1 MADINVTI
9 NPAPSVSA
17 QVSAAPEVDVTIGE
31 GIPKHAVTHAP
42 GGSDSLEAY
51 YATTGSLAYVSGLT
65 TGIGSTGYL
74 TGYVSKSETGDFYP
88 TSNPSGFITGV
99 DLSNYVT
106 GDVVRPSETGAFYP
120 NSNPSGF
127 ITGVDL
133 SSYATQSYVTGI
145 SGYLQNQVT
154 NLANSTGSYVTGS
167 VVRPSET
174 GNFITSSQTGQFVS
188 TGSTG
193 VFVTGSVV
201 RPSQTGAFL
210 TTGAADARYAL
221 SSATG
226 NFVTTTQTGVFAS
239 QTYVNNASGHLQT
252 QVTAI
257 NNQTGNFALKS
268 QTGSFI
274 TTSQTG
280 QFVGTSQTGY
290 YTGIFYPYNSN
301 PLGYVQG
308 AVVRPSQTGA
318 FLTTG
323 AGDSRYF
330 QQGSNLLVYTT
341 GNQLISGNKNFVNN
355 INVGSNAVVG
365 GSGNATIGFGNY
377 ISGNNSVCIGY
388 ANNNYNVN
396 DTILI
401 GYANEALS
409 GLYYP
414 PNDPENPIL
423 LDPSRF
429 GFALGHGAV
438 IGHNGAGVIFAIDPS
453 EPLNEKVLTS
463 GVGTLII
470 GSRYGTF
477 IRGDAF
483 FDTRPTFNGTGFLLS
498 GEGGSANTGELTGA
512 FYPLNSNPNSYVTGT
527 VVRPSE
533 TGSFITQSQ
542 TGAFYPASNPSGYIT
557 GVDLSAYVTGNVVRP
572 SETGSFITTSQ
583 TGQFVGDSETGIFY
597 PASNPSGFITGVD
610 LSSYATT
617 SYVTGIS
624 GDLQNKINIAS
635 GYAVTGYNDS
645 ITGIEVTGNLTK
657 TINLLQRDGGTLSA
671 SFTDASGEI
680 LQNVVYTTGN
690 QNISGEKRF
699 YNEAFFESGVH
710 LSGKLTFNTGFLPE
724 VLDGEVSWNNEYGTV
739 QIGMNNGDVVNPVG
753 FKNFYRVK
761 ANASIAKGKIVM
773 AVGAVGNSEFILAQ
787 EAANI
792 GSSGELIIG
801 VSAEAI
807 TAGNFGDV
815 VSFGAVK
822 GVDTSLFNSGAILY
836 FDPASTGG
844 FTQTPPSAPNAKVIT
859 AINLNPS
866 NNGTVFV
873 RVSAGSVLGGTDSNV
888 KFSTLQDNDFI
899 AYNLASGLW
908 YNKTLTTGDVSGIN
922 NYVLKSETGSF
933 ITTSQTGQFV
943 GDSET
948 GAFLTTGAADG
959 RYALQSQTG
968 DFITTSQTG
977 QFVGDSETGDFVT
990 NNQTGAFLT
999 TGAAD
1004 SRYALQSATG
1014 DFVTTGQTGNFVV
1027 SNQTGAFLTTG
1038 AADSRYAL
1046 QSQTG
1051 VFVTTGQTGVFI
1063 TSSET
1068 GQFYPTSNPSGYI
1081 TGVDLSAYVTGD
1093 VVRPSE
1099 TGDFIT
1105 TSQTGQFVGD
1115 SETGVFLTTST
1126 ADGKYVSLTG
1136 DQTISGIK
1144 TFTGTIIAVSG
1155 IIGSTNTVSGAI
1167 NSSIIAGSINRI
1179 TDGSRS
1185 AILAGFSNVITGSTA
1200 NNAAIIGGQSSIIT
1214 SSNRSVILG
1223 GSANEISGNSN
1234 SVIGGGVNNEIKNSF
1249 GSFAVGDSNLIN
1261 SSISCSAFG
1270 STNTISGTTVSHAFG
1285 YGTKADRY
1293 GIKTFGSDYFEIQ
1306 GDAQNFERTLYA
1318 NSQNGEVKTLSSDA
1332 ETVSATYF
1340 NLFHNQSNKIML
1352 ATIKVLGVD
1361 EDANVSQYMRK
1372 AVISVGSTGLQQIK
1386 HIESIGTDTEDA
1398 GKIFFSTNDANLN
1411 TGNFASTF
1419 CIFGS
1424 GLADNQTRWMAHV
1437 NAIELNIPPSYP

>member
-17 QVSAAPEVDVTIGE
+17 QVSAAPEVDVTIGD

-65 TGIGSTGYL
+65 TGIGNTGYL
-74 TGYVSKSETGDFYP
+74 TGYVSKSETGNFYP
-88 TSNPSGFITGV
+88 T
-99 DLSNYVT
+99 
-106 GDVVRPSETGAFYP
+106 
-120 NSNPSGF
+120 SNPSGF

-133 SSYATQSYVTGI
+133 SSYATQSYVTGV

-188 TGSTG
+188 TDSTG

-226 NFVTTTQTGVFAS
+226 NFITTSQTGVFAS
-239 QTYVNNASGHLQT
+239 QTYVNNVSGHLQT

-280 QFVGTSQTGY
+280 QFVGTGQTGY

-323 AGDSRYF
+323 AGDNRYAL
-330 QQGSNLLVYTT
+330 QSNTGIFVTT
-341 GNQLISGNKNFVNN
+341 GQTGNFVT
-355 INVGSNAVVG
+355 GS
-365 GSGNATIGFGNY
+365 
-377 ISGNNSVCIGY
+377 
-388 ANNNYNVN
+388 
-396 DTILI
+396 
-401 GYANEALS
+401 
-409 GLYYP
+409 
-414 PNDPENPIL
+414 
-423 LDPSRF
+423 
-429 GFALGHGAV
+429 
-438 IGHNGAGVIFAIDPS
+438 
-453 EPLNEKVLTS
+453 
-463 GVGTLII
+463 
-470 GSRYGTF
+470 
-477 IRGDAF
+477 
-483 FDTRPTFNGTGFLLS
+483 
-498 GEGGSANTGELTGA
+498 
-512 FYPLNSNPNSYVTGT
+512 

-533 TGSFITQSQ
+533 TG
-542 TGAFYPASNPSGYIT
+542 N
-557 GVDLSAYVTGNVVRP
+557 
-572 SETGSFITTSQ
+572 FITTAQ
-583 TGQFVGDSETGIFY
+583 TGQFVGDSETGAFLTTGAADARYALQSNTGNFITQSQTGQFY
-597 PASNPSGFITGVD
+597 AASNPSGFITGVD

-617 SYVTGIS
+617 SYVTGVS

-657 TINLLQRDGGTLSA
+657 TINLFQRDGGVLSA
-671 SFTDASGEI
+671 SFSDVSGSGGALIE
-680 LQNVVYTTGN
+680 NAVYTTGN

-761 ANASIAKGKIVM
+761 ANASIAKGKVVM
-773 AVGAVGNSEFILAQ
+773 AVGTVGNSEFILAQ

-822 GVDTSLFNSGAILY
+822 GINTSSFNSGAILY
-836 FDPASTGG
+836 FDPTSTGG
-844 FTQTPPSAPNAKVIT
+844 FTQIPPSAPNAKVIT

-959 RYALQSQTG
+959 RYALQSATG
-968 DFITTSQTG
+968 NFITTSQTG
-977 QFVGDSETGDFVT
+977 AFAAAA
-990 NNQTGAFLT
+990 NTGAFLT

-1004 SRYALQSATG
+1004 NRYALQSATG
-1014 DFVTTGQTGNFVV
+1014 NFINTSQTGAFAAAAN
-1027 SNQTGAFLTTG
+1027 TGAFLTTG
-1038 AADSRYAL
+1038 AADGRYYGLANG
-1046 QSQTG
+1046 QS
-1051 VFVTTGQTGVFI
+1051 I
-1063 TSSET
+1063 
-1068 GQFYPTSNPSGYI
+1068 SGYAI
-1081 TGVDLSAYVTGD
+1081 TGYNDAITGMSVTGD
-1093 VVRPSE
+1093 STKTITLFQRDGTNVSANFTDNGGSVSNVVF
-1099 TGDFIT
+1099 T
-1105 TSQTGQFVGD
+1105 
-1115 SETGVFLTTST
+1115 
-1126 ADGKYVSLTG
+1126 TG

-1144 TFTGTIIAVSG
+1144 TFTGTILAVSG
-1155 IIGSTNTVSGAI
+1155 IIGSTNTVSGA
-1167 NSSIIAGSINRI
+1167 NDSSIIAGTGNRI
-1179 TDGSRS
+1179 RNSNSSIILAGQSNIVSGISAATNIRS
-1185 AILAGFSNVITGSTA
+1185 AILGGRQNAISGS
-1200 NNAAIIGGQSSIIT
+1200 SD
-1214 SSNRSVILG
+1214 SVILG
-1223 GSANEISGNSN
+1223 GTLNSISS
-1234 SVIGGGVNNEIKNSF
+1234 GGGVILGGF
-1249 GSFAVGDSNLIN
+1249 GNRIN
-1261 SSISCSAFG
+1261 SSTECVIAGSSNNISGASNSFSAGTSNTIRNGSTSSLAFG
-1270 STNTISGTTVSHAFG
+1270 SNNIIDSNNFSSAIGYLNIVSGAGISYAFG

-1293 GIKTFGSDYFEIQ
+1293 GIKTFGSDFFSAQ

-1411 TGNFASTF
+1411 TGDFASTF

-1424 GLADNQTRWMAHV
+1424 GLAGNQTRWMAHV
-1437 NAIELNIPPSYP
+1437 NAIELNLPPSYP